1 MSRTVALLVAVVAI
15 AVSSA
20 CDGQSAGP
28 AAPPPDTGMSLAAD
42 FSGSGPGTLVSAN
55 TMPTLDRRLSAVT
68 SVAAKVTYTSTSGVT
83 NESTRVTGTVFAP
96 KGAPPEGG
104 WPIIAFGH
112 PTTGVS
118 AGCAP
123 SSSPNLMNLSTTV
136 LNLVNAGYVVAMSDY
151 QGLDPANSSSIQT
164 YHPYLDATTA
174 GYNLIDSVRAAR
186 KVVANTSDRWV
197 SFGLSQGGQGAWAA
211 NELSGDYGSGT
222 GSGGALVGSVSLAP
236 PLDLVGFVDA
246 AADGTLTK
254 DQVSAY
260 QALLTALKN
269 EHPAMDLDQYRRG
282 IVTDAWN
289 SLLQCDLSK
298 ADERANIIDRITP
311 DDLIPASVEAT
322 DELRDYLRQ
331 ESLPSRPLT
340 APGLVIYGG
349 QDTLIPP
356 AWTDL
361 ALQRACGMGDVVR
374 IDLQPDRGHS
384 DLDLSPVLGWVADR
398 FEDDPPPNSCPSFL
412 SPPLPATSA
421 QPEEPVE
428 GGE

>member
-20 CDGQSAGP
+20 CDRQSAASG
-28 AAPPPDTGMSLAAD
+28 APPPDTGMSLPAD
-42 FSGSGPGTLVSAN
+42 FTGSGPGTLLSAN

-123 SSSPNLMNLSTTV
+123 SSSPNLMNLSATV

-151 QGLDPANSSSIQT
+151 QGLDPAHSSGDQT

-174 GYNLIDSVRAAR
+174 GYNLIDSVRAAH
-186 KVVANTSDRWV
+186 KVVADTSDRWV

-222 GSGGALVGSVSLAP
+222 ALIGSVSLAP

-246 AADGTLTK
+246 AAGGTLTK
-254 DQVSAY
+254 EQVPAY
-260 QALLTALKN
+260 QALLAALKN
-269 EHPAMDLDQYRRG
+269 EHPDLDLDQYRRG
-282 IVTDAWN
+282 IVADAWN
-289 SLLQCDLSK
+289 ALLQCDFSK
-298 ADERANIIDRITP
+298 ADERANVIERITP
-311 DDLIPASVEAT
+311 DDLTPASVEAT
-322 DELRDYLRQ
+322 DAVAR
-331 ESLPSRPLT
+331 
-340 APGLVIYGG
+340 
-349 QDTLIPP
+349 IPP
-356 AWTDL
+356 AGEP
-361 ALQRACGMGDVVR
+361 A
-374 IDLQPDRGHS
+374 
-384 DLDLSPVLGWVADR
+384 
-398 FEDDPPPNSCPSFL
+398 EPPPLRSRAGHLRRPGHAH
-412 SPPLPATSA
+412 PARVDRPGAATRMRD
-421 QPEEPVE
+421 
-428 GGE
+428 G

>member
-1 MSRTVALLVAVVAI
+1 
-15 AVSSA
+15 
-20 CDGQSAGP
+20 
-28 AAPPPDTGMSLAAD
+28 
-42 FSGSGPGTLVSAN
+42 
-55 TMPTLDRRLSAVT
+55 
-68 SVAAKVTYTSTSGVT
+68 
-83 NESTRVTGTVFAP
+83 
-96 KGAPPEGG
+96 
-104 WPIIAFGH
+104 
-112 PTTGVS
+112 
-118 AGCAP
+118 
-123 SSSPNLMNLSTTV
+123 MNLSATV

-151 QGLDPANSSSIQT
+151 QGLDPANSSSDQT

-186 KVVANTSDRWV
+186 KVVADTSDKWV

-222 GSGGALVGSVSLAP
+222 ALIGSVSLAP
-236 PLDLVGFVDA
+236 PLDLEGFVDA
-246 AADGTLTK
+246 AAGGTLTTE
-254 DQVSAY
+254 QVPAY
-260 QALLTALKN
+260 QALLAALKT
-269 EHPAMDLDQYRRG
+269 EHPDLDLDQYRRG
-282 IVTDAWN
+282 IVADAWN
-289 SLLQCDLSK
+289 ALLQCDFSK

-311 DDLIPASVEAT
+311 DDLTPASVKAT
-322 DELRDYLRQ
+322 DGLRDYLRR
-331 ESLPSRPLT
+331 ESLPSRPLS

-398 FEDDPPPNSCPSFL
+398 FTDDPPPNSCPSFL

>member
-1 MSRTVALLVAVVAI
+1 MSRVVALLAAVAAI

-20 CDGQSAGP
+20 CDGPSAIP
-28 AAPPPDTGMSLAAD
+28 RAPPDNGVSLPAD
-42 FSGSGPGTLVSAN
+42 FTGSGAGTLLSAN
-55 TMPTLDRRLSAVT
+55 SMPTLDRRLSAVT
-68 SVAAKVTYTSTSGVT
+68 SVAAKVSYTSTSGVT
-83 NESTRVTGTVFAP
+83 NEFTRVTGTIFAP

-123 SSSPNLMNLSTTV
+123 SSSPNLMNMSTTV
-136 LNLVNAGYVVAMSDY
+136 LNLVSAGYVVAMADY
-151 QGLDPANSSSIQT
+151 QGLDGNQT

-186 KVVANTSDRWV
+186 KVVTDASDRWL
-197 SFGLSQGGQGAWAA
+197 SFGLSQGGQAAWAA

-222 GSGGALVGSVSLAP
+222 GSGTALVGSVSLAP

-246 AADGTLTK
+246 AAGGTLTK
-254 DQVSAY
+254 EQVPAY
-260 QALLTALKN
+260 QALLAALKN
-269 EHPAMDLDQYRRG
+269 EHPDMDLDQYRRG
-282 IVTDAWN
+282 IVADAWQP
-289 SLLQCDLSK
+289 LLQCDSSK
-298 ADERANIIDRITP
+298 ADERANVIDRITP
-311 DDLIPASVEAT
+311 DDLMPASVEAT
-322 DELRDYLRQ
+322 DELREYLRP

-361 ALQRACGMGDVVR
+361 ALQRACEMGDVVR

-384 DLDLSPVLGWVADR
+384 DLDLRPVLGWVADR
-398 FEDDPPPNSCPSFL
+398 FRDAPPPNSCPSFL
-412 SPPLPATSA
+412 SPPLPATPA
-421 QPEEPVE
+421 QPVEPV
-428 GGE
+428 GGGQ